1 MPAERILQL
10 ETSLTAAT
18 GEITRLTLAN
28 AELAKQL
35 ADSDMRN
42 KRLRRSSKRDETS
55 LRAELSVAQ
64 NRKF

>member
-18 GEITRLTLAN
+18 SEITRLTLAN
-28 AELAKQL
+28 TELAKQL
-35 ADSDMRN
+35 ADADMRN
-42 KRLRRSSKRDETS
+42 KRLRRSSKRDESS